1 MYRSRNVKCA
11 DCKDIFRIEYDSR
24 KSKQDIYKCKCGKLV
39 CYPDSYGSFSYNR
52 DGNYEKLNYEEEERK
67 FIQYEEDYIRLS
79 ETASLLLSEINT
91 IGEQLGRNSGIY
103 FYNSSDKD
111 EISLELSG
119 GNELESISIKANV
132 KLKDDQGWKI
142 PEEKQRKED
151 RIIESLTSFKN
162 VLEKVKN
169 GELDL
174 SKPQKVWEDNSLEW
188 HDGTRTQQ
196 KLYDYELLC

>member
-1 MYRSRNVKCA
+1 MYKSRNVKCA

-24 KSKQDIYKCKCGKLV
+24 KSKQDVYKCKCGKLI
-39 CYPDSYGSFSYNR
+39 CYPDSYGSFSYDR
-52 DGNYEKLNYEEEERK
+52 DGNYEKLSYEEKEYK

-79 ETASLLLSEINT
+79 ETANLLLSEINT
-91 IGEQLGRNSGIY
+91 IGEKLGRNSKIY
-103 FYNSSDKD
+103 FYNSSSDD

-119 GNELESISIKANV
+119 GSELESISIKANV
-132 KLKDDQGWKI
+132 KLQDDMGWRI
-142 PEEKQRKED
+142 SGEKQRQED

-162 VLEKVKN
+162 VLERVKN

-174 SKPQKVWEDNSLEW
+174 SKPQKVWEDNSFEW

>member
-1 MYRSRNVKCA
+1 MYKSRNVKCA

-24 KSKQDIYKCKCGKLV
+24 KSKQDVYKCKCGKLI
-39 CYPDSYGSFSYNR
+39 CYPDSYGSFSYDR
-52 DGNYEKLNYEEEERK
+52 DGNYEKLRYEEEEYK

-79 ETASLLLSEINT
+79 ETANLLLSEINK
-91 IGEQLGRNSGIY
+91 IGEKLGRNSGIY
-103 FYNSSDKD
+103 FYNYSDDD

-119 GNELESISIKANV
+119 GSDLESILIKANV
-132 KLKDDQGWKI
+132 KLQDDKGWRNQK
-142 PEEKQRKED
+142 EKQKQED

-162 VLEKVKN
+162 VLERVKN

-188 HDGTRTQQ
+188 YDGTRTQQ
-196 KLYDYELLC
+196 KLYDYELWC

>member
-39 CYPDSYGSFSYNR
+39 CYPDSYGSFSYDR
-52 DGNYEKLNYEEEERK
+52 DGNYEKLSYEEGEYK
-67 FIQYEEDYIRLS
+67 IIQYEEDYIRLS
-79 ETASLLLSEINT
+79 ETVNLLLSEINT

-103 FYNSSDKD
+103 FYNYSDED

-119 GNELESISIKANV
+119 GSELESISIKANV
-132 KLKDDQGWKI
+132 KLQDDRGWRNQK
-142 PEEKQRKED
+142 EKQKQED

-162 VLEKVKN
+162 VLEKVIN

-174 SKPQKVWEDNSLEW
+174 SKPQKFWENDSLEW
-188 HDGTRTQQ
+188 YDGTRTQQ

>member
-1 MYRSRNVKCA
+1 MYKSRNVKCA

-24 KSKQDIYKCKCGKLV
+24 KSKQDVYKCKCGKLI
-39 CYPDSYGSFSYNR
+39 CYPDSYGSFSYDR
-52 DGNYEKLNYEEEERK
+52 DGNYEELSYEEEEHK
-67 FIQYEEDYIRLS
+67 FIKYEEDYIRLS
-79 ETASLLLSEINT
+79 ETANLLLSEINT
-91 IGEQLGRNSGIY
+91 IGEKLGRNSGIY
-103 FYNSSDKD
+103 FYNYSDDD

-119 GNELESISIKANV
+119 GSDLESIFIKANV
-132 KLKDDQGWKI
+132 KLQDDKGWRNQK
-142 PEEKQRKED
+142 EKQKQEG

-174 SKPQKVWEDNSLEW
+174 SKPQKIWENSSLEW
-188 HDGTRTQQ
+188 YDGARIQQ

>member
-1 MYRSRNVKCA
+1 MYKSRNVKCA

-24 KSKQDIYKCKCGKLV
+24 KSKQDVYKCKCGKLI
-39 CYPDSYGSFSYNR
+39 CYPDSYGSFSYDR
-52 DGNYEKLNYEEEERK
+52 DGNYEELSYEEKEYK
-67 FIQYEEDYIRLS
+67 FIKYEEDYIRLS
-79 ETASLLLSEINT
+79 ETANLLLSEINI
-91 IGEQLGRNSGIY
+91 IGEKLGRNSGIY
-103 FYNSSDKD
+103 FYNYSDDD

-119 GNELESISIKANV
+119 GSDLESIFIKANV
-132 KLKDDQGWKI
+132 KLQDDKGWRNQK
-142 PEEKQRKED
+142 EKQKQEG

-174 SKPQKVWEDNSLEW
+174 SKPQKIWENSSLEW
-188 HDGTRTQQ
+188 YDGARTQQ